1 MNKTLLINRIN
12 PQDFTK
18 QKKHIFFLI
27 GDIDKPTTEIRLVDV
42 LSKYSL
48 IDKTDILY
56 KYNGVDL
63 FITVQLIP
71 EIIKLLSQENFMIYS
86 VFETYN
92 PEL

>member
-27 GDIDKPTTEIRLVDV
+27 GDIDNPSTEIRLVDV

-48 IDKTDILY
+48 IEKTDILY